1 MRPQTRQNL
10 SSALTLLPQPAQNV
24 AIATSR
30 RQTFESFETLF
41 PLRTE
46 IGTKHTIRWP
56 RRQCASAVHLP
67 PTPRFDM
74 VPTMDETR
82 DETGNETR
90 TESSVPLTLCPD
102 CAAQM
107 PATAAFCPGC
117 GRSMLSQPMLSQT
130 QLDPP
135 VQGQTVPSQPV
146 PIQPMPEARAHG
158 SVGALPESIAGALA
172 YLTFVP
178 AVLFL
183 VLEPYSKNRFVR
195 FHSVQSLL
203 LWGASVLFA
212 IALKLASVI
221 LFIIPVL
228 GPLLVWLVS
237 TVVVLAAVV
246 IWVVL
251 VVKALQG
258 EMFRLPTLGD
268 FAAQQAG
275 EL

>member
-1 MRPQTRQNL
+1 M
-10 SSALTLLPQPAQNV
+10 V
-24 AIATSR
+24 A
-30 RQTFESFETLF
+30 
-41 PLRTE
+41 
-46 IGTKHTIRWP
+46 
-56 RRQCASAVHLP
+56 
-67 PTPRFDM
+67 
-74 VPTMDETR
+74 TMDESSDKTG
-82 DETGNETR
+82 DEIRNHTGDAKN
-90 TESSVPLTLCPD
+90 VPLTSCPD

-107 PATAAFCPGC
+107 PETAAFCPGC
-117 GRSMLSQPMLSQT
+117 GRSMLDRPMLDRNI
-130 QLDPP
+130 LDRPIP
-135 VQGQTVPSQPV
+135 EQSIQGQPTPPQPL
-146 PIQPMPEARAHG
+146 QTEARAHG
-158 SVGALPESIAGALA
+158 KVGVLPESIAGALA

-178 AVLFL
+178 AVVFL

-212 IALKLASVI
+212 IALKLASVV

-258 EMFRLPTLGD
+258 EMFKLPLLGD